1 MRKALELEKRL
12 RQEEQEAQTNRYPF
26 LSSKE
31 KYSFQ
36 NRNQMPSRHSRKM
49 KRTKRKS
56 TRRQRGGATM
66 KISAAIKKLQ
76 DIQSK
81 HGDLDFFRLEND
93 HGSYLEDIRSIY
105 YSDQGGEE
113 KALLE

>member
-1 MRKALELEKRL
+1 
-12 RQEEQEAQTNRYPF
+12 
-26 LSSKE
+26 
-31 KYSFQ
+31 
-36 NRNQMPSRHSRKM
+36 M

-66 KISAAIKKLQ
+66 KVSTAIQKLQ
-76 DIQSK
+76 AIQK
-81 HGDLDFFRLEND
+81 KYGNLDFLRLEND
-93 HGSYLEDIRSIY
+93 HGSYLVDIHDIY